1 MSLSK
6 TPTDSCTGG
15 SSFTYFHVTVPELA
29 CKVGEGVH
37 NLEYLPRNRYC
48 GSGTGRVIS
57 QLVKPLVSSM
67 HDQVGHAMYGQEVG
81 SVTC

>member
-15 SSFTYFHVTVPELA
+15 PSFTYFHVTVPDLA

-37 NLEYLPRNRYC
+37 NLEYLPA
-48 GSGTGRVIS
+48 TDTVVVGRVE
-57 QLVKPLVSSM
+57 SSRSWSRHLFHPCTTRWATLRM
-67 HDQVGHAMYGQEVG
+67 VRRSAQ
-81 SVTC
+81 